1 MTTEQKIS
9 KITEEQVAYK
19 GYMMRIIREHQH
31 YDDGELEEK
40 TFEKVS
46 DIFYRLLGWI
56 GD

>member
-19 GYMMRIIREHQH
+19 GYMIRIIREHQH